1 MTCPTFKRLFMAV
14 SLLLLILLAAP
25 PVGAAVKDG
34 SQAAQKAALAWLTL
48 VDQGKYRASWQ
59 ESGAFFQGAMDA
71 EKWDQLM
78 QGVRKPLGKTL
89 SRKFFSAQARQ
100 TMPGAP
106 DGQYFLLLFKTSFA
120 KKKSAEERV
129 TLIQEKGRGWRV
141 VGYFIK

>member
-1 MTCPTFKRLFMAV
+1 MTCPAFNRMFMAV
-14 SLLLLILLAAP
+14 PLLLLVLLLALPA
-25 PVGAAVKDG
+25 
-34 SQAAQKAALAWLTL
+34 QAAENKGAQAAEKAAQAWLKL
-48 VDQGKYRASWQ
+48 VDQGDYKKSWH
-59 ESGAFFQGAMDA
+59 ESGAFFQGAMAA

-89 SRKFFSAQARQ
+89 TRKFASAQARQ

-120 KKKSAEERV
+120 NKKAAEERL
-129 TLIQEKGRGWRV
+129 TLSHEKGRGWRV